1 MSGWLKVILGGVIL
15 VAVWPLIGWAILFAA
30 IGLGVI

>member
-30 IGLGVI
+30 IGLGII

>member
-1 MSGWLKVILGGVIL
+1 MKDLLKVVLGGAIL

-30 IGLGVI
+30 IGLGII

>member
-1 MSGWLKVILGGVIL
+1 MNGFLKILVGGLIL

-30 IGLGVI
+30 VGLGII